1 MDINIDPNSK
11 TIDVY
16 VNNISISKL
25 KQVVSRFKSLKDYE
39 VLIHNPNQTT
49 NLIDVYEGNVSIDNL
64 GVK

>member
-25 KQVVSRFKSLKDYE
+25 KQVVSRFKSLSDYE
-39 VLIHNPNQTT
+39 IFIHNPNQTT

-64 GVK
+64 GIK